1 MSLIK
6 CEKCG
11 ELYSDS
17 YRGCPFCVEDE
28 EYYKGNGKKV
38 KHHSNGA
45 KKRPGFFL
53 SLLSLM
59 LAVLVGGGIWYFYGD
74 NIQAFFTHDR
84 ESSSTEDRSTGG
96 DTQQEDVV
104 SVELV
109 MDKTLRLA
117 PNTNEKLKISG
128 GTSYEWVSSDSTV
141 ATVSGSGIVNAIAEG
156 TAIITATDSSGA
168 SAVCLV
174 TVTNEPEENTEQTS
188 SSSTLKPIKP
198 TDSQTI
204 PITKKEDVSK
214 LRFIVPL
221 YGTELYPSADGTY
234 DMSIM
239 KSMGEKAFQLTVEG
253 TSTKVVWNTANGNV
267 VTVDPDGTFRA
278 VSYGE
283 TTVTAKIGDAEVKFL
298 VRVK

>member
-17 YRGCPFCVEDE
+17 YRGCPFCIEDE
-28 EYYKGNGKKV
+28 EYYNGNGKKA

-45 KKRPGFFL
+45 RKRPGFFL

-59 LAVLVGGGIWYFYGD
+59 LAALIGGGIWYFYGD
-74 NIQAFFTHDR
+74 NIQAFFTRDR
-84 ESSSTEDRSTGG
+84 ENLPTEDRSTGG
-96 DTQQEDVV
+96 DAQQEDAV

-128 GTSYEWVSSDSTV
+128 GTSYEWVSSDPAV
-141 ATVSGSGIVNAIAEG
+141 ATVSGSGTVNAVAEG
-156 TAIITATDSSGA
+156 TTIITVTDSSGA

-174 TVTNEPEENTEQTS
+174 TVTNEPDKNTEQIS
-188 SSSTLKPIKP
+188 SSSTLKPTKP
-198 TDSQTI
+198 ADSQTI

-221 YGTELYPSADGTY
+221 YGTELYPSAEGTY

-239 KSMGEKAFQLTVEG
+239 KSLGENSFQLAVEG
-253 TSTKVVWNTANGNV
+253 TSAKVNWTTANSNIA
-267 VTVDPDGTFRA
+267 TIDADGTFHA